1 MKIEIMDYLSE
12 RIKDINLLKK
22 MRYPPVLDEDIQAQR
37 TLTEQLGLLQVLNK
51 TNLTM
56 LFLKLYKTNVYY
68 PLELIKIN

>member
-12 RIKDINLLKK
+12 RIKAINLLKK
-22 MRYPPVLDEDIQAQR
+22 MRYPLVLDEDIQAQR
-37 TLTEQLGLLQVLNK
+37 TLTEQLGFLQVLNK

>member
-22 MRYPPVLDEDIQAQR
+22 MRYPLVLDEDIQAQR

>member
-1 MKIEIMDYLSE
+1 MKIEIRDYLSE
-12 RIKDINLLKK
+12 RIKAINLLKK
-22 MRYPPVLDEDIQAQR
+22 MRYPLVLDEDIQAQR